1 MCYIGHE
8 GTYTP
13 LACCRGRAAAGGVV
27 NAADD
32 FVLESDV
39 LDGHHE
45 GKGGDQG
52 IGVAEG
58 GVRSLTTEDTPC

>member
-1 MCYIGHE
+1 MCYSGHE

-32 FVLESDV
+32 LVLEFDV
-39 LDGHHE
+39 LDGDRE
-45 GKGGDQG
+45 G
-52 IGVAEG
+52 EG
-58 GVRSLTTEDTPC
+58 RY